1 MYNGVGKVSDENMMT
16 SQTITREDLHRELQH
31 YATKED
37 LAHMETRLIKWMIG
51 SMLSAVFGSVA
62 LAASITFAAL
72 RLAG

>member
-1 MYNGVGKVSDENMMT
+1 MT
-16 SQTITREDLHRELQH
+16 GQTMTREEFREEFRGFREELHRELQH

-37 LAHMETRLIKWMIG
+37 LAHVETRLIKWMIG